1 MVCLFTEKFKVVM
14 TLSSLAALFTL
25 TFTAIPL
32 SVVAKPL
39 WLTDMDESALV
50 YNSVPGIDINAAT
63 RQLLLEHMPG
73 HQDSVTIVNNE
84 RAFQMLKTNTLA
96 CTGNKVR
103 NSERESFAY
112 FSDVPQLIFPGLRLY
127 MLKATAETAGIAGLQ
142 HNNRHSFADISTKLP
157 RSRIGVV
164 GGRNYGEPLQAI
176 FDQLAGRNR
185 IYTRTSNDM
194 SAGPILDMLVNG
206 RVDLVVEYPNV
217 VQHYREALN
226 LTAELVSVEI
236 SEAAEYTSG
245 YIMCSKNEQGKKLAQ
260 AYSNAIQLA
269 SKDKRYLQAHLRWFD
284 VSSHH
289 KVTALYNKLYN
300 TTFEADVVSP

>member
-1 MVCLFTEKFKVVM
+1 M
-14 TLSSLAALFTL
+14 THVSFAALCIL
-25 TFTAIPL
+25 TVTAMPL
-32 SVVAKPL
+32 SVAAKPL

-50 YNSVPGIDINAAT
+50 YNNSVPGIDINAAT
-63 RQLLLEHMPG
+63 RQLVLEHMPG

-84 RAFQMLKTNTLA
+84 RAFQMLKTDVLA
-96 CTGNKVR
+96 CTGNKIR

-127 MLKATAETAGIAGLQ
+127 MLKATAETAGITAQQ
-142 HNNRHSFADISTKLP
+142 HSRHSFADISTRLP

-176 FDQLAGRNR
+176 FNQLAARNR
-185 IYTRTSNDM
+185 IYTRTGNDM
-194 SAGPILDMLVNG
+194 SAAAMLDMLANG

-217 VQHYREALN
+217 VQHYSEALN
-226 LTAELVSVEI
+226 HAVELVSVEI
-236 SEAAEYTSG
+236 SEAAEYTG
-245 YIMCSKNEQGKKLAQ
+245 GFIMCSKTEQGKKLAQ
-260 AYSNAIQLA
+260 QYSNAIQLA

-289 KVTALYNKLYN
+289 KVTALYNKVYN
-300 TTFEADVVSP
+300 TEF

>member
-1 MVCLFTEKFKVVM
+1 M
-14 TLSSLAALFTL
+14 TQASLAALFIL
-25 TFTAIPL
+25 TVTAMPL
-32 SVVAKPL
+32 SVTAKPL

-63 RQLLLEHMPG
+63 RLLLLEHMPG

-84 RAFQMLKTNTLA
+84 RAFQILKADTLA

-127 MLKATAETAGIAGLQ
+127 MLKATAEKAGIAALQ
-142 HNNRHSFADISTKLP
+142 HDSRHSFADISARLP
-157 RSRIGVV
+157 RSRIGIV
-164 GGRNYGEPLQAI
+164 GGRNYGELLQAI
-176 FDQLAGRNR
+176 FDQLAARKR
-185 IYTRTSNDM
+185 IYTRTGNDM
-194 SAGPILDMLVNG
+194 SAAAMLDMLVNG

-217 VQHYREALN
+217 VQYYSEALN
-226 LTAELVSVEI
+226 HAVELVSVEI
-236 SEAAEYTSG
+236 SEATEYTGG
-245 YIMCSKNEQGKKLAQ
+245 YIMCSKTEQGKKLAQ

-289 KVTALYNKLYN
+289 KVTALYNKVYK
-300 TTFEADVVSP
+300 TEF